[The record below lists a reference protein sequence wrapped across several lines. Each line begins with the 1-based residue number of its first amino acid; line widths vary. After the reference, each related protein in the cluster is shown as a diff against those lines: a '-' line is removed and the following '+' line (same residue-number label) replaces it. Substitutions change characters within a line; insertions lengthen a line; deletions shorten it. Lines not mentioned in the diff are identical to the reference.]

1 MPVPSQADT
10 PSLLHHVVALGG
22 RLRDNGIAVN
32 PASLVDLCR
41 ALELVEWRNREDV
54 RSAARATL
62 VTRREQLSL
71 FERIFDI
78 HWTGLPESPE
88 QEAGPGGND
97 TKGGASGESET
108 PNPVELQ
115 VLSDALESSADRD
128 SHSPGDSAWSN
139 ADLLTRKDL
148 GSLDEDELLRARQLL
163 AAMVKALLNRPG
175 RRSRSARRGREVDFR
190 ASFRR
195 GLSRGF
201 DGLELRYRQPRPG
214 KLKLLLLCDV
224 SGSMQRYSEFLLQ
237 FVYALRGQLPD
248 IEAAVFATHMTPITN
263 QLRAKGVQQ
272 SLVAVSSTAS
282 GWGGGTDIGQS
293 LLEFNDYYDRQL
305 RRSRAV
311 VVILS
316 DGWDR
321 GDARVMRQEI
331 AGLRRRVHRLL
342 WLNPLLG
349 AADYQP
355 LCRGIRLALPY
366 LDHFLPAHSLA
377 SLADVARLLRRFN

>member
-1 MPVPSQADT
+1 M
-10 PSLLHHVVALGG
+10 
-22 RLRDNGIAVN
+22 
-32 PASLVDLCR
+32 
-41 ALELVEWRNREDV
+41 
-54 RSAARATL
+54 
-62 VTRREQLSL
+62 
-71 FERIFDI
+71 
-78 HWTGLPESPE
+78 
-88 QEAGPGGND
+88 
-97 TKGGASGESET
+97 
-108 PNPVELQ
+108 
-115 VLSDALESSADRD
+115 
-128 SHSPGDSAWSN
+128 
-139 ADLLTRKDL
+139 
-148 GSLDEDELLRARQLL
+148 
-163 AAMVKALLNRPG
+163 
-175 RRSRSARRGREVDFR
+175 
-190 ASFRR
+190 
-195 GLSRGF
+195 SRGF

-214 KLKLLLLCDV
+214 QLKLLLLCDV